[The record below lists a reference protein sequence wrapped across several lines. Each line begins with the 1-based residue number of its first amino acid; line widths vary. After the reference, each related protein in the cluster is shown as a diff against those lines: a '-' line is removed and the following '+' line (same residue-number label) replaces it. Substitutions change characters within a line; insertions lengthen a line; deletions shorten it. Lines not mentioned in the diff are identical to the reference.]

1 MVPPTLKGNPLRKTR
16 QMSFDVLESRVV
28 LSPTNPLDGPAIA
41 VDPPTTV
48 IDNPDEMMRRL
59 MEEATQDAAISNLR
73 EMWER
78 DRSIAPTMGDI
89 PEFPPPTFQT
99 PDQESHW
106 YDAVWEAIRQGLDT
120 GFQGSPQIHP

>member
-1 MVPPTLKGNPLRKTR
+1 MVPPKRKGNPLRKTR

-41 VDPPTTV
+41 VEPPITV
-48 IDNPDEMMRRL
+48 IDNPDEMMRRIA
-59 MEEATQDAAISNLR
+59 EEAAQDAAISNLR

-78 DRSIAPTMGDI
+78 DRSIAPTMGEI
-89 PEFPPPTFQT
+89 PEFPPPDAYT
-99 PDQESHW
+99 PTPESTW

-120 GFQGSPQIHP
+120 GFDGSPQIHP